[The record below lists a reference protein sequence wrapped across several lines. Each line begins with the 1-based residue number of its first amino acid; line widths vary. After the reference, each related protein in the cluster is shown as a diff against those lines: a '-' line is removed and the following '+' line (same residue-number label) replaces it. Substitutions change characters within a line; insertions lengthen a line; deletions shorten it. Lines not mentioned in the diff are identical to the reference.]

1 MGMSARCVYVCLDSC
16 HHIVTLASFSGL
28 PVFCSSVII
37 HESRRAAK
45 NGFSA
50 LFHFRVILNANQRT
64 KNWKGLGT
72 RLSSLM
78 CAINHSTFHS
88 FIYQSDL
95 FSTLH
100 GVPVV
105 SWGSHE
111 VQENR
116 NLSGVCPAKEC
127 LPDMPLR

>member
-1 MGMSARCVYVCLDSC
+1 MGMSARCVYVLSSC
-16 HHIVTLASFSGL
+16 HHFSLVPSPSRFLFFSYNTQKQKNSEKWIFSTLPL
-28 PVFCSSVII
+28 PCI
-37 HESRRAAK
+37 
-45 NGFSA
+45 
-50 LFHFRVILNANQRT
+50 ILNANQRT

-116 NLSGVCPAKEC
+116 NLSGVCPVEEC